1 MKLIRTERTPKF
13 IKVKSENLQFDNNKE
28 DTIININEISAF
40 GLKSNIVVMNNGNKI
55 YITDKDSINTITNF
69 LYNNLV

>member
-1 MKLIRTERTPKF
+1 MKLIR
-13 IKVKSENLQFDNNKE
+13 
-28 DTIININEISAF
+28 
-40 GLKSNIVVMNNGNKI
+40 IVVMNNGNKI